1 MKKRKKKSLI
11 FVESFSYFLL
21 SDVKTNLV
29 GERDPM
35 RLQGRGSCPRKIKGS
50 FMRQPMSATWTKTK
64 EGRCEDYFD
73 AG

>member
-1 MKKRKKKSLI
+1 MKKMKKKSLI

-35 RLQGRGSCPRKIKGS
+35 RL
-50 FMRQPMSATWTKTK
+50 
-64 EGRCEDYFD
+64 
-73 AG
+73 